1 MARYQVEYANA
12 SVKDTFVFLLL
23 VKSHKYGVPRS
34 PPEDG
39 ESIIVD
45 TETRAVTFHRSE
57 QRDAIKVSPT
67 DSKLIDAVVRS
78 VDLNT
83 SAQAGMAILKA
94 DALLSAGDTDLVGQL
109 KAMVAKQAEL
119 EGQFGRKST
128 YRKEECADAEHIQ
141 RDYVFDGRKIKI
153 KMNTCMACARAAADG
168 DTEALAMF
176 MANPISVRAFIKD
189 FVDMH
194 DARKAT
200 KQ

>member
-23 VKSHKYGVPRS
+23 VKSHKYDVPRS

-45 TETRAVTFHRSE
+45 TETHAVTFHKSE
-57 QRDAIKVSPT
+57 QRDAIKVSLT
-67 DSKLIDAVVRS
+67 DRKLIAAVVDS

-141 RDYVFDGRKIKI
+141 RDYVFDGRKIR
-153 KMNTCMACARAAADG
+153 MSTCMACARAAADG

-194 DARKAT
+194 DASKAT

>member
-1 MARYQVEYANA
+1 MARFQVEYSNA

-23 VKSHKYGVPRS
+23 VKSHKYDVPRS

-78 VDLNT
+78 VDLAT
-83 SAQAGMAILKA
+83 AARAGMAILKA
-94 DALLSAGDTDLVGQL
+94 EQLLGGGGNELVEQLRALVGN
-109 KAMVAKQAEL
+109 KQTSKK
-119 EGQFGRKST
+119 G
-128 YRKEECADAEHIQ
+128 YRTEDCEAAEHVQ
-141 RDYVFDGRKIKI
+141 REYVFDGRKVR
-153 KMNTCMACARAAADG
+153 MQTCMACARAAADG
-168 DTEALAMF
+168 DDEALAMF
-176 MANPISVRAFIKD
+176 MSSPISVRAFIKD

>member
-1 MARYQVEYANA
+1 MARFQVEYSNA
-12 SVKDTFVFLLL
+12 SVKDTFVFLFL
-23 VKSHKYGVPRS
+23 VKSHKYDVPRS

-94 DALLSAGDTDLVGQL
+94 DALLSAGDTDLVGRL
-109 KAMVAKQAEL
+109 KAMEAKQAEL

-128 YRKEECADAEHIQ
+128 YRTEDCEAAEHVQ
-141 RDYVFDGRKIKI
+141 REYVFDGRKVR
-153 KMNTCMACARAAADG
+153 MQTCMACARAAADG
-168 DTEALAMF
+168 DDEALAMF
-176 MANPISVRAFIKD
+176 MSSPISVRAFIKD

>member
-1 MARYQVEYANA
+1 
-12 SVKDTFVFLLL
+12 
-23 VKSHKYGVPRS
+23 
-34 PPEDG
+34 
-39 ESIIVD
+39 
-45 TETRAVTFHRSE
+45 
-57 QRDAIKVSPT
+57 
-67 DSKLIDAVVRS
+67 
-78 VDLNT
+78 
-83 SAQAGMAILKA
+83 MAILKA

-141 RDYVFDGRKIKI
+141 RDYVFDGRKIK
-153 KMNTCMACARAAADG
+153 MNTCMACARAAADG

>member
-1 MARYQVEYANA
+1 MARYQVEYNNA
-12 SVKDTFVFLLL
+12 SVKETFVFLLL
-23 VKSHKYGVPRS
+23 VKSHKNDVPRS
-34 PPEDG
+34 PQEDG

-94 DALLSAGDTDLVGQL
+94 EQLLGGGGNELVEQLRALVGN
-109 KAMVAKQAEL
+109 KQTSKK
-119 EGQFGRKST
+119 G
-128 YRKEECADAEHIQ
+128 YRTEDCEAAEHVQ
-141 RDYVFDGRKIKI
+141 REYVFDGRKVR
-153 KMNTCMACARAAADG
+153 MQTCMACARAAADG
-168 DTEALAMF
+168 DDEALAMF
-176 MANPISVRAFIKD
+176 MSSPISVRAFIKD

-194 DARKAT
+194 DASKAT